1 MVVKDGGGSW
11 GGWCSVRRLGL
22 EQRIYDK
29 WRIETASSK
38 IVDTRGEHVDAGAGD
53 HALTAVMID
62 GPCHAT
68 HTVPMT
74 ETAQTPG
81 FEDLPVRDRLT

>member
-1 MVVKDGGGSW
+1 M
-11 GGWCSVRRLGL
+11 
-22 EQRIYDK
+22 
-29 WRIETASSK
+29 
-38 IVDTRGEHVDAGAGD
+38 DTRGEHVDAGAGD

-62 GPCHAT
+62 SPFHAT